1 MKKASIV
8 AIMSFLAVTLMF
20 VAPARSQNSVEEL
33 MSSGNNLLR
42 NGAFTEA
49 ISVYRKIVAKEPR
62 NFEAQANLAFAYLQA
77 ERYDKAVAEYTRAI
91 SLDSKNAECWA
102 NIGFAYE
109 KLGKSSKAA
118 EAISLD
124 SKNAECWAN
133 IGFAY
138 EKLGKSSKAAEAI
151 SRSVELN
158 PSNVD
163 ARMNLAAMYENAGA
177 FDKAIAHYE
186 AAIKTD
192 ASRGAAYSGVARCL
206 TEKGNI
212 AGAKKYCQEAIANDP
227 NNADAR
233 WQLGNILWK
242 KENKPAEA
250 LKEYEISVKLDEN
263 SQVFYEN
270 LALLQEEMG
279 KKDVALATWKKYLIY
294 LNDAMKKEEVQK
306 RIDKLEGGETVST
319 GKADAKLNRE
329 KASQQNEEQ
338 MQQMKSELRKDSKTD
353 TKRIDTK
360 SVDVGSDFD
369 KLGKDTGEALDL
381 RKEAKKKAGAK

>member
-1 MKKASIV
+1 MKKV
-8 AIMSFLAVTLMF
+8 TFVFMMSVLYAALFLV
-20 VAPARSQNSVEEL
+20 VPAQSQNSVEEL

-77 ERYDKAVAEYTRAI
+77 ERYDKAVSEYTRAI

-109 KLGKSSKAA
+109 KLGKSGKAA
-118 EAISLD
+118 D
-124 SKNAECWAN
+124 
-133 IGFAY
+133 
-138 EKLGKSSKAAEAI
+138 AI

-242 KENKPAEA
+242 KENKQAEA

-319 GKADAKLNRE
+319 GKADAKVNRE

-369 KLGKDTGEALDL
+369 KIGKDTGEGLDL
-381 RKEAKKKAGAK
+381 RKEAKKKASAK

>member
-1 MKKASIV
+1 MKKATFIF
-8 AIMSFLAVTLMF
+8 IMSVLYATLFLV
-20 VAPARSQNSVEEL
+20 VPAQSQNSVEEL

-49 ISVYRKIVAKEPR
+49 ASAYKQVLAKEPR

-77 ERYDKAVAEYTRAI
+77 ERYDKAVAEYNKAI
-91 SLDSKNAECWA
+91 KLDSRNAECWS

-109 KLGKSSKAA
+109 KLGRNKEAA
-118 EAISLD
+118 SAV
-124 SKNAECWAN
+124 AH
-133 IGFAY
+133 
-138 EKLGKSSKAAEAI
+138 
-151 SRSVELN
+151 SVELN
-158 PSNVD
+158 PSNVE

-227 NNADAR
+227 KNADAR

-242 KENKPAEA
+242 KENKQAEA
-250 LKEYEISVKLDEN
+250 LKEYETSVKLDEN

-329 KASQQNEEQ
+329 KASQQNEDQ
-338 MQQMKSELRKDSKTD
+338 MQQMKSELRKDPKTE
-353 TKRIDTK
+353 TKRLDTK

-369 KLGKDTGEALDL
+369 KIGKDTGEALDL
-381 RKEAKKKAGAK
+381 RKEAKKKADAK